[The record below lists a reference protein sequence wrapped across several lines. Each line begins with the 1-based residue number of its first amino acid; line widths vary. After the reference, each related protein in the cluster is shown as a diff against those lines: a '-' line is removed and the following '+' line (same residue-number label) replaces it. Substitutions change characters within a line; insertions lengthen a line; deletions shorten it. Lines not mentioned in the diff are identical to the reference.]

1 MIRNEWIPVDELYD
15 AFDCGICDAMY
26 RYPYDKCPKCGTKME
41 YVRGWHNEYIPRE
54 EFIHYNMRGYNNT

>member
-41 YVRGWHNEYIPRE
+41 YVRGWHNEYIPL
-54 EFIHYNMRGYNNT
+54 